1 MLFKGKGQTLKN
13 FAPLLLIMEEK
24 PIEALIEKIAKE
36 CEEATADKWTITKI
50 VKELSAEESKSLK
63 VMRKK
68 TLEILKKLDP
78 KAAAIYAS
86 FQRMHVRT
94 SSQLIEG
101 FDRGNI
107 IKSLLRETNV
117 PRGVA
122 EKIGHEVEEKIKDLE
137 IESIST
143 SLIREMVNVKLL
155 EYGHENI
162 RNQYTRLGL
171 PVFEAEKKAEEEPY
185 NSRAIMSEYNLLRVI
200 PPKFGRMHLSSEIFI
215 GELSDFSTRPVAINI
230 IPETGENPKDKVF
243 NMLEKANKASRFYSW
258 RPNFFGVNAAI
269 ASNVGKKTAK
279 DAAMLFARASKAIF
293 LNRKAVPAFNTLALF
308 EPESFGKGIERE
320 SMAAAANTILKSG
333 SEDSDPVFENAIAVD
348 TKYKLKL
355 LHKHMPKTVL
365 NCRNAEL
372 ALVNGIAFEGKGI
385 CTFAAINL
393 TLIALGCKGNETAFF
408 EELGKKAKAV
418 VELDRIKRKELLQKS
433 YVKKQGIEIEELS
446 SAVALD
452 SLLEAGKITIES
464 EKINETIS
472 FAEKILTELKSHLPK
487 HFVATELKNRQAKH
501 RFEKKNTKA
510 FRYEKKMVEGK
521 GLLKSKAICK
531 HYSFAA
537 KAENRKELNE
547 LIDSNVRIIE
557 FEEKDE

>member
-1 MLFKGKGQTLKN
+1 MLFKGKRQTVKN
-13 FAPLLLIMEEK
+13 FASFLLIMEEK

-36 CEEATADKWTITKI
+36 CEEASADKWTITKI
-50 VKELSAEESKSLK
+50 VKELSAEDSKSIK
-63 VMRKK
+63 IMRKK
-68 TLEILKKLDP
+68 ALEMLKKLDP
-78 KAAAIYAS
+78 KAAAIYTS
-86 FQRMHVRT
+86 FQRMQVRT

-171 PVFEAEKKAEEEPY
+171 PVFEAGKKTEKKPY
-185 NSRAIMSEYNLLRVI
+185 NNMAIMTEYNLLRII
-200 PPKFGRMHLSSEIFI
+200 PSKLGRMHLSSEIFI
-215 GELSDFSTRPVAINI
+215 GELQDFSTKPVAINI
-230 IPETGENPKDKVF
+230 IPKAGENPKDTVF

-258 RPNFFGVNAAI
+258 RPNFFGVNATI

-279 DAAMLFARASKAIF
+279 EAAMLFARASKAIF
-293 LNRKAVPAFNTLALF
+293 LNKKAVPAFNTMTLF
-308 EPESFGKGIERE
+308 ESESFGKEIERE
-320 SMAAAANTILKSG
+320 SMVAAANTVLKLG
-333 SEDSDPVFENAIAVD
+333 SEDSEPVFENAIAID

-365 NCRNAEL
+365 NCRNTEP
-372 ALVNGIAFEGKGI
+372 ALVNGIALEGKGI

-393 TLIALGCKGNETAFF
+393 TLIALGCKRNETAFF
-408 EELGKKAKAV
+408 EEIGKKAKAV
-418 VELDRIKRKELLQKS
+418 SELDRIKRKELLQKS
-433 YVKKQGIEIEELS
+433 YVKKQGIKIEELS
-446 SAVALD
+446 SAIALD
-452 SLLEAGKITIES
+452 SLLEASKIASGT
-464 EKINETIS
+464 EKTNEAIS
-472 FAEKILTELKSHLPK
+472 FAEKALAELKSHLPE
-487 HFVATELKNRQAKH
+487 HFVATELKNRQAIN
-501 RFEKKNTKA
+501 RFEAKNKKEFKH
-510 FRYEKKMVEGK
+510 YEKKAGEEK
-521 GLLKSKAICK
+521 IWKSNAICK
-531 HYSFAA
+531 NYSFAA
-537 KAENRKELNE
+537 RAENRKELNE

-557 FEEKDE
+557 FKEKNE